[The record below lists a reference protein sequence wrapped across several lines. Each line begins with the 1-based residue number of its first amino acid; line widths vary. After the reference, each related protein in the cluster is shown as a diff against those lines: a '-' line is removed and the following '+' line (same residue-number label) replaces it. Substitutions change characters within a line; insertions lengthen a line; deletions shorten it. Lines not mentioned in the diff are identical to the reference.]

1 MKFIVLIIKRIK
13 YDLGNILVRDFGPK
27 KMRKRKN
34 GINKIETCLPIT
46 RFISIKFEN
55 I

>member
-1 MKFIVLIIKRIK
+1 MIWGIFW
-13 YDLGNILVRDFGPK
+13 LGTLVQK

>member
-27 KMRKRKN
+27 KNEREKM
-34 GINKIETCLPIT
+34 E
-46 RFISIKFEN
+46 
-55 I
+55 